1 MRACVRAPTITGRTS
16 LATSTTRSWSL
27 FSPSE
32 SWCFSSFLM
41 RFRSSS
47 SGVRDCGRYLSA
59 GDELLLCQGERER
72 RRSLSGVVADGSGV
86 VIAREKR
93 VVVIAREKKVVATTG
108 RKKSG
113 RYNGEKKRWSLQRG
127 EKKWFQLFYRRK
139 STHPQTNKDH
149 KPL

>member
-1 MRACVRAPTITGRTS
+1 M
-16 LATSTTRSWSL
+16 
-27 FSPSE
+27 
-32 SWCFSSFLM
+32 
-41 RFRSSS
+41 
-47 SGVRDCGRYLSA
+47 
-59 GDELLLCQGERER
+59 LLLLLDALPVELVGRARLRPVLVRRRRAAPLPGGERER